1 MKLRSN
7 RISFLLIVPFMLAFL
22 AGCDVGDDIPAY
34 EEKKSALSS
43 PSNITATAGDKDGA
57 LVLGWNEVPG
67 ATGYN
72 INYSSSNDNKPINIT
87 GVRGTSYSFSTLESD
102 LTYFFSV
109 LAFNESGS
117 SPISATYEYRLKKV
131 SKLPEAPTNLVAT
144 AGSANGSLTLSWDAV
159 ANATSYTI
167 KRVPENSGGGS
178 KTDTGITAT
187 TFDFTNLDTGINY
200 AFTVTAVNGSG
211 SSAES
216 TVSHQLAPITVAKP
230 SAPTNLVATAGSA
243 NGSLTL
249 SWDAVANATS
259 YSIKRTPTSST
270 DAAEK
275 LETGITETKFDFT
288 GLDTGVT
295 YKITVTA
302 VNGSGSSAESTVSH
316 QLAPIAVAKPSAPT
330 NLAATAGSADGSLTL
345 SWDAVANATSYS
357 IKRTPTSSTDA
368 AEKLETGITETKFDF
383 TGLDTG
389 VTYKITVTAV
399 NGSGSSAEST
409 VSHQLAPIAVA
420 KPSAPT
426 NLAATAG
433 SADGSLTLSWD
444 AVANAT
450 SYSIKRTPTS
460 STDAAEKL
468 ETGITE
474 TKFDFT
480 GLDTGVTY
488 KFTVTAINGSGSS
501 AESTVSH
508 QLAPIAVAKPNAP
521 TNLVATAGSA
531 NGSLTL
537 SWDAVANATSY
548 TIKRTPE
555 NSNGGV
561 KTEAG
566 ITATTFDFTNLDTGV
581 NYVFTVT
588 AVNGSGSSAESSTVS
603 HQLAPIAVAKP
614 NAPTN
619 LVATAGS
626 ADGSLTLSW
635 DAVADATSYSIKRTP
650 TSSTN
655 VAEKLETGITETKFD
670 FTALDTGVTYKFTV
684 TAINGSGSS
693 AESTVSHQLA
703 PIAVAK
709 PNAPTNLAATAGSTN
724 GSLTLSWDAVADA
737 TSYSIKR
744 TPTSSTNAA
753 EKLETGITETKF
765 DFTALDTGV
774 NGVSYTFAVTAVNG
788 SGSSAEST
796 VSHQLTPVIV
806 TPTLST
812 PTNLAATAGS
822 ADGSLTLSWDAVA
835 DATSYSIKRTPTSS
849 TDAAEKLE
857 TGITETKFDF
867 TGLDTGV
874 TYKFTV
880 TAVKGSDSSAESSQ
894 ISHLLNKVPVF
905 SISSSTFT
913 DGGDIPTKMAESSH
927 GGTSTSPQISWSNLP
942 VGTKALAIVFD
953 DETSPCGAGT
963 AACKHWSQILVLKG
977 ETSIAEG
984 AGVDYTG
991 PYPPFTHTYTLEVFA
1006 LNTDAITLTG
1016 KVNRAE
1022 FKNAHG
1028 NAVIGS
1034 DSMTGVFK
1042 LGGFPSFP

>member
-7 RISFLLIVPFMLAFL
+7 RISFLLIVPFILAFL

-109 LAFNESGS
+109 LAFNESGT

-144 AGSANGSLTLSWDAV
+144 AGNANGSLTLSWDAV

-187 TFDFTNLDTGINY
+187 TFDFTNLDTGVNY
-200 AFTVTAVNGSG
+200 VF
-211 SSAES
+211 
-216 TVSHQLAPITVAKP
+216 
-230 SAPTNLVATAGSA
+230 
-243 NGSLTL
+243 
-249 SWDAVANATS
+249 
-259 YSIKRTPTSST
+259 
-270 DAAEK
+270 
-275 LETGITETKFDFT
+275 
-288 GLDTGVT
+288 
-295 YKITVTA
+295 TVTA

-330 NLAATAGSADGSLTL
+330 NLAATAGSTNGSLTL
-345 SWDAVANATSYS
+345 SWDAVADATSYS
-357 IKRTPTSSTDA
+357 IKRTPTSSTNA

-399 NGSGSSAEST
+399 NGSGSSVEST

-433 SADGSLTLSWD
+433 ST
-444 AVANAT
+444 
-450 SYSIKRTPTS
+450 
-460 STDAAEKL
+460 
-468 ETGITE
+468 
-474 TKFDFT
+474 
-480 GLDTGVTY
+480 
-488 KFTVTAINGSGSS
+488 
-501 AESTVSH
+501 
-508 QLAPIAVAKPNAP
+508 
-521 TNLVATAGSA
+521 

-619 LVATAGS
+619 LAATAGS

-655 VAEKLETGITETKFD
+655 AAEKLETGITETKFD
-670 FTALDTGVTYKFTV
+670 FTGLDTGVTYKFTV
-684 TAINGSGSS
+684 TAVNGSGSS
-693 AESTVSHQLA
+693 AESSTVSHQLA

-709 PNAPTNLAATAGSTN
+709 PNVPTNLVATAGSTN

-765 DFTALDTGV
+765 DFAALDTGV
-774 NGVSYTFAVTAVNG
+774 NGVSYTFAVTAVNS

-796 VSHQLTPVIV
+796 VNHQLTPVIV

-812 PTNLAATAGS
+812 PTNLVATAGS

-867 TGLDTGV
+867 TALDTGV

-984 AGVDYTG
+984 AGVDYKG
-991 PYPPFTHTYTLEVFA
+991 PWPPFTHTYTLEVFA

>member
-7 RISFLLIVPFMLAFL
+7 RISFLLIVPFILAFL

-109 LAFNESGS
+109 LAFNESGT

-144 AGSANGSLTLSWDAV
+144 AGNANGSLTLSWDAV

-230 SAPTNLVATAGSA
+230 SAPTNLAATAGST

-270 DAAEK
+270 
-275 LETGITETKFDFT
+275 
-288 GLDTGVT
+288 
-295 YKITVTA
+295 
-302 VNGSGSSAESTVSH
+302 N
-316 QLAPIAVAKPSAPT
+316 
-330 NLAATAGSADGSLTL
+330 
-345 SWDAVANATSYS
+345 
-357 IKRTPTSSTDA
+357 
-368 AEKLETGITETKFDF
+368 
-383 TGLDTG
+383 
-389 VTYKITVTAV
+389 
-399 NGSGSSAEST
+399 
-409 VSHQLAPIAVA
+409 
-420 KPSAPT
+420 
-426 NLAATAG
+426 
-433 SADGSLTLSWD
+433 
-444 AVANAT
+444 
-450 SYSIKRTPTS
+450 
-460 STDAAEKL
+460 AAEKL

-619 LVATAGS
+619 LAATAGS

-655 VAEKLETGITETKFD
+655 AAEKLETGITETKFD
-670 FTALDTGVTYKFTV
+670 FTGLDTGVTYKFTV
-684 TAINGSGSS
+684 TAVNGSGSS
-693 AESTVSHQLA
+693 AESSTVSHQLA

-709 PNAPTNLAATAGSTN
+709 PNVPTNLVATAGSTN

-765 DFTALDTGV
+765 DFAALDTGV
-774 NGVSYTFAVTAVNG
+774 NGVSYTFAVTAVNS

-796 VSHQLTPVIV
+796 VNHQLTPVIV

-812 PTNLAATAGS
+812 PTNLVATAGS

-867 TGLDTGV
+867 TALDTGV

-894 ISHLLNKVPVF
+894 ISYLLNKVPVF

-984 AGVDYTG
+984 TGVDYTG